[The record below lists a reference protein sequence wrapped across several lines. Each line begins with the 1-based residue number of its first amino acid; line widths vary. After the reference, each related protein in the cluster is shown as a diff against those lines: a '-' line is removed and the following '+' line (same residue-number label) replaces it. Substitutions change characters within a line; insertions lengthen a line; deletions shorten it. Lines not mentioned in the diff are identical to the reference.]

1 MKTFIVVL
9 ASIIASVAASPA
21 PAAASNE
28 TSAVALYS
36 NNCSGSGLCS
46 SSIDG
51 DCEDAIAT
59 VNPGATYSDQ
69 AQFSVGNCYMIYA
82 TNGAG
87 AQPVSGQTI
96 INTANNILNVCNPC
110 GSYGT
115 NNGGCSSC
123 HVTLNYRS

>member
-1 MKTFIVVL
+1 MKTFFVVL

-28 TSAVALYS
+28 TSAVALYG
-36 NNCSGSGLCS
+36 NNCRGSGLCS

-59 VNPGATYSDQ
+59 VNPSATYSDQ

-87 AQPVSGQTI
+87 AQPVLSNVVMANAALATLSHRLYCRKSGERRI
-96 INTANNILNVCNPC
+96 
-110 GSYGT
+110 
-115 NNGGCSSC
+115 C
-123 HVTLNYRS
+123 H

>member
-1 MKTFIVVL
+1 MQAFFIVAAL
-9 ASIIASVAASPA
+9 AVSAFASPA
-21 PAAASNE
+21 NTNKSSITP
-28 TSAVALYS
+28 VALYS
-36 NNCSGSGLCS
+36 NNCKGSGLCS
-46 SSIDG
+46 DSIRN
-51 DCEDAIAT
+51 DCQQAIDN
-59 VNPGATYSDQ
+59 VNAGATYSDQ

-96 INTANNILNVCNPC
+96 IDTADTILSSCSDTC

-115 NNGGCSSC
+115 NNNGCSAC